1 MQDHLTDS
9 KKGERGGRGGGNAAL
24 RSMPIERFLGDAP
37 PVRFEDTVAVEEP
50 LEIRIEGQSVA
61 VVMRTPGHDR
71 ELAAGFLLSE
81 GVIRSARDLF
91 EIVVCPGGGEGTAV
105 DVTLR
110 DPGRLDFSKLTRHL
124 FTSSSCGVCS
134 RASLEAVLGGR
145 RRLSSGLRVR
155 AANLRTFPA
164 KLREAQE
171 TFASTGG
178 LHGCAL
184 FDAEGGLVMAREDV
198 GRHNALDKLVGWALL
213 QAKTGLGR
221 HVLLLSGRSSFELLQ
236 KAYMAGIVFVAGI
249 GAPSSLAVEFSRESG
264 QTLVGFLREN
274 SCNAY
279 SGGQRLV

>member
-1 MQDHLTDS
+1 MPVQSKVS
-9 KKGERGGRGGGNAAL
+9 KKREPAGGELGV
-24 RSMPIERFLGDAP
+24 RSVPIERFLGDAP
-37 PVRFEDTVAVEEP
+37 RKRMADAVAVEEP
-50 LEIRIEGQSVA
+50 LEIRIEGRSVA

-91 EIVVCPGGGEGTAV
+91 EIVVCPGAGEGTAV

-110 DPGRLDFSKLTRHL
+110 DPSRLDLTKLTRHL

-134 RASLEAVLGGR
+134 RASLDAVLGGR
-145 RRLSSGLRVR
+145 KRLSSGLRVR
-155 AANLRTFPA
+155 AANLRTWPA

-213 QAKTGLGR
+213 NGKAKLGR

-236 KAYMAGIVFVAGI
+236 KAYMAGIPFVAGI
-249 GAPSSLAVEFSRESG
+249 GAPSSLAVDFARESG
-264 QTLVGFLREN
+264 QTLVGFLKEQ

-279 SGGQRLV
+279 SGGHRLV

>member
-1 MQDHLTDS
+1 M
-9 KKGERGGRGGGNAAL
+9 A
-24 RSMPIERFLGDAP
+24 DA
-37 PVRFEDTVAVEEP
+37 VAVEEP
-50 LEIRIEGQSVA
+50 VEIRIEGRSVA

-91 EIVVCPGGGEGTAV
+91 EIVVCPGAGEGTAV

-110 DPGRLDFSKLTRHL
+110 DPSRLDLTKLTRHL

-134 RASLEAVLGGR
+134 RASLDAVLGGR
-145 RRLSSGLRVR
+145 KRLSSGLRVR
-155 AANLRTFPA
+155 AANLRTWPA

-213 QAKTGLGR
+213 NGKAKLGR

-236 KAYMAGIVFVAGI
+236 KAYMAGIPFVAGI
-249 GAPSSLAVEFSRESG
+249 GAPSSLAVDFARESG
-264 QTLVGFLREN
+264 QTLVGFLKEQ

-279 SGGQRLV
+279 SAGHRLV